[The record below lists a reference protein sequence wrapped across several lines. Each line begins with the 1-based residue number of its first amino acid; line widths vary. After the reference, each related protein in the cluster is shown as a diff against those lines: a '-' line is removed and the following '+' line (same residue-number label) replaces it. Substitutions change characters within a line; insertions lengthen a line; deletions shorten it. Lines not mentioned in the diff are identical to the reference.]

1 MTVGPHVTYV
11 LVDAAGGRYAAMA
24 YLSVAA
30 LRRVHPGACITL
42 VCDPPT
48 AAAVPGFRFP
58 LRGLVDELRAE
69 PADMPHPRARSFY
82 LKTRL
87 RDLLAGDFAYLDCDT
102 LPVRPFADVFDRPFD
117 LALVQDRNHHGPVR
131 PVFPEWERP
140 RMKAM
145 GWEYPLARYF
155 NAGVM
160 YVRDTPAARAVAADW
175 QARWH
180 FSYARGDDW
189 DQLALSCAIHTT
201 PAAVAELPPAYNAM
215 VSVHPALARGAKVL
229 HVTVGNSL
237 VGDDTLFGHLLRHL
251 DATGDVDWPTL
262 DRCVA
267 RDYPWVGPDWAYR
280 LWHTGN
286 RRRAVVRAV
295 AGRLARLMGGRP

>member
-1 MTVGPHVTYV
+1 MTAPLHAVYV
-11 LVDAAGGRYAAMA
+11 LVDPAGGRYAAMA
-24 YLSVAA
+24 YLSVRA
-30 LRRVHPGACITL
+30 LRRVHPDARVTL
-42 VCDPPT
+42 VCDPDT
-48 AAAVPGFRFP
+48 AAALPAFRFP
-58 LRGLVDELRAE
+58 LRDHASAVLPA

-87 RDLLAGDFAYLDCDT
+87 RDLVAGDFAYLDSDT
-102 LPVRPFADVFDRPFD
+102 LPVRPFADAFDRPFD
-117 LALVQDRNHHGPVR
+117 LALVQDRNHHGPIR

-140 RMKAM
+140 RMRRM

-160 YVRDTPAARAVAADW
+160 YVRDTAGARRVAADW

-180 FSYARGDDW
+180 YGFARGDDW
-189 DQLALSCAIHTT
+189 DQLALACAIHTT
-201 PAAVAELPPAYNAM
+201 PADVAELPPAYNAM

-251 DATGDVDWPTL
+251 DATGEVDWATL
-262 DRCVA
+262 DRCAA
-267 RDYPWVGPDWAYR
+267 RDYPWVGPEWAYR

-286 RRRAVVRAV
+286 RRRAVLHVLAT
-295 AGRLARLMGGRP
+295 RLARLTGGRA